1 MSDTNQ
7 NDLSLDLF
15 NRKKMDDLNV
25 VKTVSNCEIL
35 FIFILLL
42 LFKENFKAPNFFKF
56 SIFLHS
62 MEFG

>member
-42 LFKENFKAPNFFKF
+42 LFKENFKAPKF
-56 SIFLHS
+56 LNL
-62 MEFG
+62 